1 VEGPRDWL
9 VLPYIGF
16 GEREGHEFDPRI
28 REDFRKLLDTDVK
41 IVREF
46 RGVVAEMTCKTTLF
60 SHSYLVHSL
69 ILLVELPN
77 RNPYLLIQEVSRA
90 LLRHRDEGPIR
101 ATSQCETQ
109 TRPLL

>member
-1 VEGPRDWL
+1 L
-9 VLPYIGF
+9 ASTAFIGF
-16 GEREGHEFDPRI
+16 GGREGREFDPRR
-28 REDFRKLLDTDVK
+28 REDCRKLLDTDVK

-46 RGVVAEMTCKTTLF
+46 TGVVAEMTYKTMLF

-90 LLRHRDEGPIR
+90 LLRHRDEGAIR
-101 ATSQCETQ
+101 AAPQCETQ